1 LGRYA
6 ARDPCREFTPIAGIL
21 RQNQEDAMK
30 AIQTQRIVKLGKAKR
45 LTRGGGD
52 HGFDFKFLPMEP
64 QG

>member
-1 LGRYA
+1 M
-6 ARDPCREFTPIAGIL
+6 L

-52 HGFDFKFLPMEP
+52 HGFDFKFLQMEP

>member
-1 LGRYA
+1 
-6 ARDPCREFTPIAGIL
+6 
-21 RQNQEDAMK
+21 MK
-30 AIQTQRIVKLGKAKR
+30 AIPPARFVKLGKAKR